1 MDVIQALDEEYDL
14 EVVYSLDEL
23 RRCIVP
29 LANMRGIKSPRI
41 FGSYA
46 RDEATGHSDIDL
58 LVDKA
63 GTKFLNICG
72 LAGEV
77 SEALHKPVD
86 VYDESELANGPFK
99 DTILREAVAL

>member
-1 MDVIQALDEEYDL
+1 MDVMQPYDEVYDL

-29 LANMRGIKSPRI
+29 LANMRGIKSPRV

-46 RDEATGHSDIDL
+46 RNEATGHSDIDL

-63 GTKFLNICG
+63 ETRFLNICG

-77 SEALHKPVD
+77 SDALRKPVD
-86 VYDESELANGPFK
+86 VYDESELVSGSFK
-99 DTILREAVAL
+99 DAILREAVAL